1 MNEFWKDIL
10 TASENSTPS
19 CLATVIATEGTEPR
33 KEGSKMLIVGG
44 ASLKGAVTIG
54 GCVDAQV
61 IEAAEEVARAGEPRV
76 LRAQLGEEDAFEIG
90 LTCAGALRVLVEPVR
105 IDAEIARRMRGALDA
120 GTPFALITVARSSI
134 PSVKTAAKLMVAPA
148 GAVYPVPQSSL
159 HVDAGNILNIREG
172 QGPKAA
178 DGTPWYGVYGSLG
191 DPRLDAAAAK
201 IAADLLSKG
210 ISRALALDESFR
222 PSDGQKQS
230 PLEIFV
236 EVVGYSPD
244 LFIFGAGQVAVP
256 VARLASQADFRVH
269 VVDTRPRFASRE
281 RFPTAHEVLVGFPG
295 EIARARNFNQ
305 FSFALL
311 LAHAAKHDLPV
322 LDVLLR
328 TDVRYIGVLGSSKRA
343 AALGKRLKEMGFSD
357 NDLGRIQIPVG
368 LDIGAETAEQIA
380 ISIVGELLMAR
391 TGGTG
396 KSLRQ
401 VRGLPPL
408 G

>member
-1 MNEFWKDIL
+1 MKQLWEEIL
-10 TASENSTPS
+10 TAGDGPSGS
-19 CLATVIATEGTEPR
+19 CLATVIATEGTAPR

-61 IEAAEEVARAGEPRV
+61 IEAAEEAARSGEARV

-90 LTCAGALRVLVEPVR
+90 LTCAGALRVMIEPVR
-105 IDAEIARRMRGALDA
+105 IDREISRRMRAAIDA
-120 GTPFALITVARSSI
+120 GTPFALVTVARSSI
-134 PSVKTAAKLMVAPA
+134 PTVKTAAKLMVAPA
-148 GAVYPVPQSSL
+148 GA
-159 HVDAGNILNIREG
+159 AC
-172 QGPKAA
+172 
-178 DGTPWYGVYGSLG
+178 GSLG
-191 DPRLDAAAAK
+191 DARLDAAAAI

-210 ISRALALDESFR
+210 ISRTRALDESFR
-222 PSDGQKQS
+222 PIDGEKQ
-230 PLEIFV
+230 PALEIFV

-281 RFPTAHEVLVGFPG
+281 RFPDASEVLVGFPG
-295 EIARARNFNQ
+295 EIARERHFNQ

-343 AALGKRLKEMGFSD
+343 AALGKRLKEMGFSERD
-357 NDLGRIQIPVG
+357 IGRIQIPVG

-391 TGGTG
+391 SGGTG
-396 KSLRQ
+396 KSLRR